1 MVKAHSKH
9 ISYQETGKFS
19 SLIHAYLN
27 RDSSLTDFFSHY
39 PDLDGIK
46 KAIEDRK
53 KFPTNRKLIKEVFE
67 EAYGE
72 ISATDLQQKNIV
84 SLLGENTFTVCT
96 AHQPN
101 IFTGYLYFIYKTA
114 HTIVLAKKLNNEFP
128 DAHFVPVFYIGSE
141 DNDFDELSRF
151 KINGKLFRWNTQ
163 QQGAVGRMKVDKN
176 LINLIEQIEAE
187 LAHLPFAKDLIASL
201 RSAYSLGVDVAEATF
216 ILLNELFGNEGLL
229 VLQPDLSSLKNSMK
243 SIFKD
248 DLLHCTPFG
257 IVDKTNEKLA
267 EKFSLQVNARPI
279 NLFYLRDQ
287 IRNRIDKRGNVY
299 SVDGTNIRFT
309 EKEILEELSEH
320 PERFSPNVILR
331 GLYQETI
338 LPNIA
343 FIGGGSEVAYWM
355 QLKALFNHYHV
366 PYPVL
371 ILRNSFIIMNSKQ
384 QHKLDELGI
393 SISDLFKDET
403 VLANEMVVKWTD
415 KPLSLNN
422 EVSQSKELFA
432 HLKKLAGSVDKS
444 LVQHVHALETDML
457 KKIDSLEKKM
467 LRAERKKQTVQLQRI
482 WKLKSELFPSNNLQ
496 ERVDNFMPYYAAYG
510 KSLIECVLNQSLSI
524 EQQFILMIVD
534 ER

>member
-1 MVKAHSKH
+1 LKAHSKY

-27 RDSSLTDFFSHY
+27 KLPSLSGFFKHY
-39 PDLDGIK
+39 PDLEGMK
-46 KAIEDRK
+46 NAIEDRK
-53 KFPTNRKLIKEVFE
+53 AFPTNRKLIKEVFE
-67 EAYGE
+67 EAYAE
-72 ISATDLQQKNIV
+72 TPATAIQKENIE
-84 SLLGENTFTVCT
+84 SLLSENTFTVCT

-114 HTIVLAKKLNNEFP
+114 HAIVLAKSLNNEFP
-128 DAHFVPVFYIGSE
+128 DSHFVPVFYIGSE

-151 KINGKLFRWNTQ
+151 KINGKLFRWNTT

-176 LINLIEQIEAE
+176 LTNLIDQIEAE
-187 LAHLPFAKDLIASL
+187 LAHLPFAKELIDSL
-201 RSAYSLGVDVAEATF
+201 KRAYSIGVDIAQATF
-216 ILLNELFGNEGLL
+216 VLLNELFSKEGLL

-243 SIFKD
+243 PIFKD
-248 DLLHCTPFG
+248 DLLNG
-257 IVDKTNEKLA
+257 IPSSIVAETNKQLE
-267 EKFSLQVNARPI
+267 ENFSLQVNARPI

-309 EKEILEELSEH
+309 EKEILDELNEF

-371 ILRNSFIIMNSKQ
+371 VLRNSFIIMNSKQ
-384 QHKLDELGI
+384 EHKIDELGI
-393 SISDLFKDET
+393 SVSDLFKDET
-403 VLANEMVVKWTD
+403 VLANEMVVKWTN
-415 KPLSLNN
+415 KPLSLDA
-422 EVSQSKELFA
+422 EVAQSKQLFG

-467 LRAERKKQTVQLQRI
+467 LRAERKIQSVQLQRI
-482 WKLKSELFPSNNLQ
+482 WKLKSELFPNNNLQ

-510 KSLIECVLNQSLSI
+510 KSLIDCVLDQSLSL
-524 EQQFILMIVD
+524 EQEFILMIVD
-534 ER
+534 

>member
-1 MVKAHSKH
+1 
-9 ISYQETGKFS
+9 
-19 SLIHAYLN
+19 
-27 RDSSLTDFFSHY
+27 
-39 PDLDGIK
+39 
-46 KAIEDRK
+46 
-53 KFPTNRKLIKEVFE
+53 
-67 EAYGE
+67 
-72 ISATDLQQKNIV
+72 
-84 SLLGENTFTVCT
+84 
-96 AHQPN
+96 
-101 IFTGYLYFIYKTA
+101 
-114 HTIVLAKKLNNEFP
+114 
-128 DAHFVPVFYIGSE
+128 
-141 DNDFDELSRF
+141 
-151 KINGKLFRWNTQ
+151 
-163 QQGAVGRMKVDKN
+163 
-176 LINLIEQIEAE
+176 
-187 LAHLPFAKDLIASL
+187 
-201 RSAYSLGVDVAEATF
+201 
-216 ILLNELFGNEGLL
+216 
-229 VLQPDLSSLKNSMK
+229 MK

-248 DLLHCTPFG
+248 DLLHGTPHE
-257 IVDKTNEKLA
+257 IVDKTNERL
-267 EKFSLQVNARPI
+267 EENFSLQVNARPI

-309 EKEILEELSEH
+309 EKEILEELNEH

-371 ILRNSFIIMNSKQ
+371 VLRNSFIIMNSKQ
-384 QHKLDELGI
+384 DHKMTELGI
-393 SISDLFKDET
+393 SIADLFKDET

-422 EVSQSKELFA
+422 EVSQSKQLFA

-457 KKIDSLEKKM
+457 KKIESLEKKM

-496 ERVDNFMPYYAAYG
+496 ERVDNFMPYYASYG
-510 KSLIECVLNQSLSI
+510 KSLIECILDQSLSL